1 MYNKQYLAKRPF
13 MVITASYKPAPGART
28 EKAGWSEVSG
38 WEVNEQLS
46 LVDRVTHKHLV
57 NATVIVDV
65 LEASIVVNR
74 LRGASD
80 EEALQH
86 FMTKYKDQ
94 VSQALGIWMEGE
106 ARKRASTLT
115 VDPVA
120 EAVTEV
126 TETTVENETA

>member
-28 EKAGWSEVSG
+28 EKAGWADQSG
-38 WEVNEQLS
+38 WEVNEQLA

-57 NATVIVDV
+57 NATVIVDI
-65 LEASIVVNR
+65 LEAAIVVNR

-86 FMTKYKDQ
+86 FMSKYKDQ
-94 VSQALGIWMEGE
+94 ISQALGIWMESE
-106 ARKRASTLT
+106 AQKRAASLG
-115 VDPVA
+115 DAPVEEVVEAPAA
-120 EAVTEV
+120 EATE
-126 TETTVENETA
+126 NATA

>member
-28 EKAGWSEVSG
+28 EKAGWSELSG

-46 LVDRVTHKHLV
+46 LVDRVTRKHLV

-80 EEALQH
+80 EEAIQH

-94 VSQALGIWMEGE
+94 VSQALAIWMESE
-106 ARKRASTLT
+106 AQKRASTLT
-115 VDPVA
+115 DESTVETTTEVVA
-120 EAVTEV
+120 ESEAV
-126 TETTVENETA
+126 